1 MKRILL
7 DTHALIWWMNGDQAL
22 GEFALECIANEN
34 NQVYVSAASV
44 WEMSIKRQL
53 GKLECPAD
61 LDSVIESLGF
71 SKLPIS
77 IFHSDQAGQ
86 LPIHH
91 KDPFDRMLI
100 AQAQAEGL
108 QIITKDEHFPFY
120 GISLI
125 DATK

>member
-7 DTHALIWWMNGDQAL
+7 DTHALIWWMNGDQSL
-22 GEFALECIANEN
+22 GEFAFECIENEN

-53 GKLECPAD
+53 GKLECPLD
-61 LDSVIESLGF
+61 LDSVIEKMGF

-77 IFHSDQAGQ
+77 VFHGEQAGQ
-86 LPIHH
+86 LPVHH

-108 QIITKDEHFPFY
+108 QIITKDEHFPSY

>member
-7 DTHALIWWMNGDQAL
+7 DTHTLIWWLSGDQQL
-22 GEFALECIANEN
+22 GPISRGYIEDADNTI
-34 NQVYVSAASV
+34 YVSAATT

-53 GKLECPAD
+53 GKLKTPKD
-61 LDSVIESLGF
+61 IDSILENEGF

-77 IFHSDQAGQ
+77 IFHSEQAGD
-86 LPIHH
+86 LPLHH

-108 QIITKDEHFPFY
+108 QIITKDEHFPAY
-120 GISLI
+120 GVKIL
-125 DATK
+125 DATQ

>member
-1 MKRILL
+1 MKRVLL

-22 GEFALECIANEN
+22 GEFALECIENEN

-53 GKLECPAD
+53 GKLECPLD
-61 LDSVIESLGF
+61 LDSVIENMGF

-77 IFHSDQAGQ
+77 VFHGEQAGQ
-86 LPIHH
+86 LPVHH

-108 QIITKDEHFPFY
+108 QIITKDEHFPSY
-120 GISLI
+120 GVSLI

>member
-7 DTHALIWWMNGDQAL
+7 DTHTLIWWMNGDQAL
-22 GEFALECIANEN
+22 GEFALEFIANEN

-53 GKLECPAD
+53 GKLECPVD

-77 IFHSDQAGQ
+77 IFHSEQAGQ

-108 QIITKDEHFPFY
+108 QIITKDEHFPSY

>member
-7 DTHALIWWMNGDQAL
+7 DTHALIWWMNGDQSL
-22 GEFALECIANEN
+22 GEFAFECIENEN

-53 GKLECPAD
+53 GKLECPLD
-61 LDSVIESLGF
+61 LDSVIEKMGF

-77 IFHSDQAGQ
+77 VFHGEQAGQ
-86 LPIHH
+86 LPVHH

-108 QIITKDEHFPFY
+108 QIITKDEHFPSY
-120 GISLI
+120 GISVI

>member
-7 DTHALIWWMNGDQAL
+7 DTPVLIWWMNGSQAL
-22 GEFALECIANEN
+22 GEFAFECIQNEK

-53 GKLECPAD
+53 GKLECPVD
-61 LDSVIESLGF
+61 VDSVIERLGF

-77 IFHSDQAGQ
+77 VFHGEQAGK
-86 LPIHH
+86 LPMYH

-108 QIITKDEHFPFY
+108 QIITKDEHFPSY
-120 GISLI
+120 GVSLI

>member
-53 GKLECPAD
+53 GKLECPVD

-77 IFHSDQAGQ
+77 IFHSEQAGQ

>member
-34 NQVYVSAASV
+34 NHVYVSAASI

-53 GKLECPAD
+53 GKLECPVD

-71 SKLPIS
+71 RKLPIS
-77 IFHSDQAGQ
+77 IFHSEQAGQ

-108 QIITKDEHFPFY
+108 QIITKDEHFPSY

>member
-22 GEFALECIANEN
+22 SEFAIECIANEN

-53 GKLECPAD
+53 GKLECPVD
-61 LDSVIESLGF
+61 LDSVIESMGF
-71 SKLPIS
+71 TKLPIS
-77 IFHSDQAGQ
+77 VFHGEQAGQ

-108 QIITKDEHFPFY
+108 QIITKDEHFSSY
-120 GISLI
+120 GVSLI